1 MNLKTPERKK
11 ACCYHRFKSTIDDSE
26 TLKSGISNISLDIT
40 HKRHDLKKDLPE
52 RIAPLVWE
60 PDDSN
65 SDNIQEL
72 LTSLG
77 AAVSDLLE

>member
-1 MNLKTPERKK
+1 MKK
-11 ACCYHRFKSTIDDSE
+11 SGCYHRFKPTIDDSE
-26 TLKSGISNISLDIT
+26 TLKSGISHISLDIA

-52 RIAPLVWE
+52 RIAPLVRE

-65 SDNIQEL
+65 SDDIQEL